1 MKAGSKLG
9 VYNAVIMAFM
19 EKPGQTSDE
28 MFTRHANIECSLRA
42 IVKQLKNEHS
52 FFKQWVLSEG
62 TQGVHL
68 TVQSEQWPLLVGFCG
83 ETAADF
89 KETAVVLK
97 LLDYK
102 FFSGVI
108 ECSI

>member
-1 MKAGSKLG
+1 M
-9 VYNAVIMAFM
+9 
-19 EKPGQTSDE
+19 
-28 MFTRHANIECSLRA
+28 
-42 IVKQLKNEHS
+42 
-52 FFKQWVLSEG
+52 
-62 TQGVHL
+62 

-89 KETAVVLK
+89 KETAAFLK